1 MLESCSKPLMK
12 SSFIIFQQCAYTA
25 LQFLQ
30 RIEEIEIDCDSVD
43 KQRVVLRKLWRK
55 MNRLVNDRCDDAL
68 GSNLKKTTKQLIQS
82 LSIHKKWCSMI

>member
-1 MLESCSKPLMK
+1 MK

-43 KQRVVLRKLWRK
+43 KQRIVLRKLWRK

-68 GSNLKKTTKQLIQS
+68 GSNPKKTTKHLIQS
-82 LSIHKKWCSMI
+82 LSIHRKW